1 MTDLVP
7 VITSTTSVPETPTPA
22 VIFTPVERIVRL
34 GDLGIARENLRYGE
48 PPDDDIPTLAATL
61 KAAGQLQPVTVR
73 PGRGKK
79 EQPFMALD
87 GRRRRLALASL
98 LEAGD
103 IDEDYPVR
111 TYVETDPAR
120 QAAAVL
126 LTNTAVPVHVA
137 DVIAAIGRM
146 LKSKLTITAM
156 ARALGYD
163 EIEIK
168 RLAAL
173 SGVAPAA
180 LVALKAGRITL
191 RQTRLLARLPDLQEQ
206 KDIAQ
211 MTLDGQGFQEWRV
224 KERLDDS
231 RVTTRDRRCAL
242 VDPQAYADA
251 GGRTESDLF
260 GELPPVLLDPD
271 ILTDVWTRRARGI
284 AAVFEAEGISVHVT
298 AGPEP
303 ELPDDLEALGYVYG
317 GSLPAEEMARYRALR
332 EVFND
337 RTEKARI
344 ALADVEHPDVADLAI
359 VDMIHAKIASDQTGC
374 GGRVVTT
381 MVLWPAAEAGVE
393 VRCYTPEEPEIDE
406 EDQDAAPEA
415 ARRTAAPPAYVPPE
429 VEAPEPETEGVNH
442 ALHAVRTDVAT
453 RGLIRALADDPG
465 AALTALIARLFTVL
479 VRRAHVARS
488 DSALAITASGFNPA
502 NSRVI
507 EALDGDVRRRLE
519 DRRTAWE
526 ASGETVIAWVHG
538 LAHGEKMGLLAELTA
553 ISLDVRE
560 EKTFS
565 IRRSAR
571 AEAAELAALCQADI
585 TLHWTPDAPFLQ
597 PHSKGL
603 LTGMLDTMGA
613 EDERAKTLRKTELVD
628 WVAEQAAQRTWAPA
642 ALSWAA
648 PIDADQDAP
657 DIEDQA
663 AGDGVDEDDEG
674 AGAFVV
680 LRRARRPW
688 TSPPPDY
695 PHTET
700 PPRRPAGTVFLC
712 RRAHRRD
719 CRGDEGRAGRSEPG
733 GPRGRSPPLQA
744 IGAFHVN
751 DPQPVAVRRPRRR
764 ESPRQ
769 HPGRCPC
776 IGHPSCPLPPAGST
790 SRGRGDDHRV
800 RSVRRRG
807 RLDLARRL

>member
-48 PPDDDIPTLAATL
+48 PPDDDILTLAATL

-271 ILTDVWTRRARGI
+271 ILTEVWTRRARGI

-317 GSLPAEEMARYRALR
+317 GSLPAEEMARYRAQR

-603 LTGMLDTMGA
+603 LTCMLDTMGA

-680 LRRARRPW
+680 
-688 TSPPPDY
+688 T
-695 PHTET
+695 
-700 PPRRPAGTVFLC
+700 PAGKAAL
-712 RRAHRRD
+712 D
-719 CRGDEGRAGRSEPG
+719 
-733 GPRGRSPPLQA
+733 
-744 IGAFHVN
+744 
-751 DPQPVAVRRPRRR
+751 VA
-764 ESPRQ
+764 
-769 HPGRCPC
+769 
-776 IGHPSCPLPPAGST
+776 A
-790 SRGRGDDHRV
+790 
-800 RSVRRRG
+800 
-807 RLDLARRL
+807 A

>member
-7 VITSTTSVPETPTPA
+7 VITPTTPVPETTPSA

-34 GDLGIARENLRYGE
+34 GDLGIARENLRHGE

-79 EQPFMALD
+79 EQAFMALD
-87 GRRRRLALASL
+87 GRRRRLALAIL

-120 QAAAVL
+120 QAAAIL

-191 RQTRLLARLPDLQEQ
+191 RQTRLLARLPDRQEQ
-206 KDIAQ
+206 EDLAQ
-211 MTLDGQGFQEWRV
+211 MTLDGHGFQEWRV
-224 KERLDDS
+224 SERLDDS

-242 VDPQAYADA
+242 VDPRAYAVA
-251 GGRTESDLF
+251 GGRTETDLF

-284 AAVFEAEGISVHVT
+284 AAVIEAEGISVHVT

-317 GSLPAEEMARYRALR
+317 GSLPAEEMARYRAQR

-359 VDMIHAKIASDQTGC
+359 VDMIHARIASDQTGC
-374 GGRVVTT
+374 GGRLVTT

-393 VRCYTPEEPEIDE
+393 VRCYTPEEPEIDDGAE
-406 EDQDAAPEA
+406 DAARED
-415 ARRTAAPPAYVPPE
+415 ARRTSAPPAYVPPE
-429 VEAPEPETEGVNH
+429 VDAPEPDTEGVNH

-479 VRRAHVARS
+479 VRRAHVTRT

-526 ASGETVIAWVHG
+526 ASGETVIAWVQG
-538 LAHGEKMGLLAELTA
+538 LPHGEKMGLLAELTA

-603 LTGMLDTMGA
+603 LTGMLETMGA

-648 PIDADQDAP
+648 PIDADQGAP
-657 DIEDQA
+657 HIKDQA
-663 AGDGVDEDDEG
+663 AGDGVDGDDEG

-680 LRRARRPW
+680 TA
-688 TSPPPDY
+688 
-695 PHTET
+695 
-700 PPRRPAGTVFLC
+700 
-712 RRAHRRD
+712 
-719 CRGDEGRAGRSEPG
+719 EGEAALNS
-733 GPRGRSPPLQA
+733 A
-744 IGAFHVN
+744 A
-751 DPQPVAVRRPRRR
+751 A
-764 ESPRQ
+764 
-769 HPGRCPC
+769 
-776 IGHPSCPLPPAGST
+776 
-790 SRGRGDDHRV
+790 
-800 RSVRRRG
+800 
-807 RLDLARRL
+807 

>member
-1 MTDLVP
+1 
-7 VITSTTSVPETPTPA
+7 
-22 VIFTPVERIVRL
+22 
-34 GDLGIARENLRYGE
+34 
-48 PPDDDIPTLAATL
+48 
-61 KAAGQLQPVTVR
+61 
-73 PGRGKK
+73 
-79 EQPFMALD
+79 MALD

-271 ILTDVWTRRARGI
+271 ILTEVWTRRARGI

-317 GSLPAEEMARYRALR
+317 GSLPAEEMARYRAQR

-680 LRRARRPW
+680 
-688 TSPPPDY
+688 T
-695 PHTET
+695 
-700 PPRRPAGTVFLC
+700 PAGKAAL
-712 RRAHRRD
+712 D
-719 CRGDEGRAGRSEPG
+719 
-733 GPRGRSPPLQA
+733 
-744 IGAFHVN
+744 
-751 DPQPVAVRRPRRR
+751 VA
-764 ESPRQ
+764 
-769 HPGRCPC
+769 
-776 IGHPSCPLPPAGST
+776 A
-790 SRGRGDDHRV
+790 
-800 RSVRRRG
+800 
-807 RLDLARRL
+807 A

>member
-271 ILTDVWTRRARGI
+271 ILTEVWTRRARGI

-317 GSLPAEEMARYRALR
+317 GSLPAEEMARYRAQR

-406 EDQDAAPEA
+406 EDEDAAPEA

-603 LTGMLDTMGA
+603 LTCMLDTMGA

-680 LRRARRPW
+680 
-688 TSPPPDY
+688 T
-695 PHTET
+695 
-700 PPRRPAGTVFLC
+700 PAGKAAL
-712 RRAHRRD
+712 D
-719 CRGDEGRAGRSEPG
+719 
-733 GPRGRSPPLQA
+733 
-744 IGAFHVN
+744 
-751 DPQPVAVRRPRRR
+751 VA
-764 ESPRQ
+764 
-769 HPGRCPC
+769 
-776 IGHPSCPLPPAGST
+776 A
-790 SRGRGDDHRV
+790 
-800 RSVRRRG
+800 
-807 RLDLARRL
+807 A

>member
-271 ILTDVWTRRARGI
+271 ILTEVWTRRARGI

-317 GSLPAEEMARYRALR
+317 GSLPAEEMARYRAQR

-603 LTGMLDTMGA
+603 LTCMLDTMGA

-680 LRRARRPW
+680 
-688 TSPPPDY
+688 T
-695 PHTET
+695 
-700 PPRRPAGTVFLC
+700 PAGKAAL
-712 RRAHRRD
+712 D
-719 CRGDEGRAGRSEPG
+719 
-733 GPRGRSPPLQA
+733 
-744 IGAFHVN
+744 
-751 DPQPVAVRRPRRR
+751 VA
-764 ESPRQ
+764 
-769 HPGRCPC
+769 
-776 IGHPSCPLPPAGST
+776 A
-790 SRGRGDDHRV
+790 
-800 RSVRRRG
+800 
-807 RLDLARRL
+807 A

>member
-1 MTDLVP
+1 MADRIP
-7 VITSTTSVPETPTPA
+7 VITHTVPTAETTTPA

-48 PPDDDIPTLAATL
+48 PPDEDIPTLAATL

-79 EQPFMALD
+79 EQAFMALD
-87 GRRRRLALASL
+87 GRRRRLALAIL

-191 RQTRLLARLPDLQEQ
+191 RQTRLLARLPDHQEQ
-206 KDIAQ
+206 EDIAQ

-242 VDPQAYADA
+242 VDLRAYADA
-251 GGRTESDLF
+251 GGRTETDLF

-271 ILTDVWTRRARGI
+271 ILTEVWIRRARGI
-284 AAVFEAEGISVHVT
+284 AAVFQAEGIAVHVT

-303 ELPDDLEALGYVYG
+303 ELPDDLQPLGYVYG
-317 GSLPAEEMARYRALR
+317 GSLPTEEMARYRAQR
-332 EVFND
+332 DVYNERV
-337 RTEKARI
+337 EQARL
-344 ALADVEHPDVADLAI
+344 ALEDKERPDVADLAI
-359 VDMIHAKIASDQTGC
+359 VDMIHARLAADQTGC

-381 MVLWPAAEAGVE
+381 MVMWPAPGAGVE
-393 VRCYTPEEPEIDE
+393 VRCYTPEEPQVENDE
-406 EDQDAAPEA
+406 DLDTETS
-415 ARRTAAPPAYVPPE
+415 RRPSAPPAYVPPE
-429 VEAPEPETEGVNH
+429 VEAPEPETQGVNH

-479 VRRAHVARS
+479 VRRAHVART

-502 NSRVI
+502 NGRVI
-507 EALDGDVRRRLE
+507 ETLDGDVRRRLD

-560 EKTFS
+560 DKTFS

-597 PHSKGL
+597 PHSKAL
-603 LTGMLDTMGA
+603 LTGMLQTMGA

-628 WVAEQAAQRTWAPA
+628 WVAEQAAQRSWAPA

-648 PIDADQDAP
+648 LIDAESVPDAQN
-657 DIEDQA
+657 IENDDDVLA
-663 AGDGVDEDDEG
+663 AGGEGSEVDEDDEG
-674 AGAFVV
+674 AGAFAV
-680 LRRARRPW
+680 
-688 TSPPPDY
+688 T
-695 PHTET
+695 
-700 PPRRPAGTVFLC
+700 PAGE
-712 RRAHRRD
+712 A
-719 CRGDEGRAGRSEPG
+719 A
-733 GPRGRSPPLQA
+733 
-744 IGAFHVN
+744 
-751 DPQPVAVRRPRRR
+751 
-764 ESPRQ
+764 
-769 HPGRCPC
+769 
-776 IGHPSCPLPPAGST
+776 
-790 SRGRGDDHRV
+790 
-800 RSVRRRG
+800 
-807 RLDLARRL
+807 LDSAAA

>member
-271 ILTDVWTRRARGI
+271 ILTEVWTRRARGI

-317 GSLPAEEMARYRALR
+317 GSLPAEEMARYRAQR

-680 LRRARRPW
+680 
-688 TSPPPDY
+688 T
-695 PHTET
+695 
-700 PPRRPAGTVFLC
+700 PAGKAAL
-712 RRAHRRD
+712 D
-719 CRGDEGRAGRSEPG
+719 
-733 GPRGRSPPLQA
+733 
-744 IGAFHVN
+744 
-751 DPQPVAVRRPRRR
+751 VA
-764 ESPRQ
+764 
-769 HPGRCPC
+769 
-776 IGHPSCPLPPAGST
+776 A
-790 SRGRGDDHRV
+790 
-800 RSVRRRG
+800 
-807 RLDLARRL
+807 A